1 MIPPGASI
9 CHAVP
14 GRIRVR
20 VPGMRGNQVWFDA
33 LCADLVRRP
42 EFSVVS
48 ANARTGTILLRGRD
62 LEPDGLSHLARTAG
76 WFELLTDE
84 VERDTEA
91 TGRPLAAIMLML
103 ALVQAL
109 RGQIRVPALGFL
121 WYAMELTRWEPRDGG

>member
-1 MIPPGASI
+1 MIPPAASI

-20 VPGMRGNQVWFDA
+20 VPGMRGNQAWFDA

-42 EFSVVS
+42 SFSVVP
-48 ANARTGTILLRGRD
+48 AKARTGTILLGGRD
-62 LEPDGLSHLARTAG
+62 LEPAGVASRARTAG

-84 VERDTEA
+84 VESATKA

-103 ALVQAL
+103 AVVQAL
-109 RGQIRVPALGFL
+109 RGQVLVPAVGFL
-121 WYAMELTRWEPRDGG
+121 W